1 MLLEY
6 FTFSLAN
13 MFAASRLN
21 APEPILLM
29 IGFTFSIVAMGI
41 AALTQRYNRRN
52 HEASV
57 ERI

>member
-21 APEPILLM
+21 APEPILFM
-29 IGFTFSIVAMGI
+29 IGFAFSIVAMGI
-41 AALTQRYNRRN
+41 AALT
-52 HEASV
+52 
-57 ERI
+57 

>member
-13 MFAASRLN
+13 MLAKSRLN

-29 IGFTFSIVAMGI
+29 IGFAFSIVAMGI
-41 AALTQRYNRRN
+41 AALTQRYIRRN
-52 HEASV
+52 KP
-57 ERI
+57 